1 MMPLLY
7 DPANYD
13 RLFTGITVGD
23 KKVFNAACC
32 DAAAPHYDLN
42 TVWAPKTHPGP
53 TLWVPLC
60 ARRSSKTT
68 MPNAEHRSE
77 PARRTPQCR

>member
-23 KKVFNAACC
+23 NKVFNAACC

-42 TVWAPKTHPGP
+42 TVWVPKTRPGP
-53 TLWVPLC
+53 
-60 ARRSSKTT
+60 
-68 MPNAEHRSE
+68 
-77 PARRTPQCR
+77 

>member
-23 KKVFNAACC
+23 
-32 DAAAPHYDLN
+32 N
-42 TVWAPKTHPGP
+42 TVRRAVASGLQAAHSRRSRGARD
-53 TLWVPLC
+53 VPLC
-60 ARRSSKTT
+60 ATPHGGSANGRCVRYVSD
-68 MPNAEHRSE
+68 RE
-77 PARRTPQCR
+77 PWSADIR